1 MIKVTWK
8 QLWLSWMVSSVLLRD
23 TLATLWSDTS
33 RSRTISLPSILPQH
47 KHASYISVGVT
58 HISSPN
64 PSPPPQVTGI
74 HASGS
79 VQCIMGHWHVAL
91 SAPDPLSLIADK
103 HGVQKAQKSCVMSGV
118 TYIRGLLL
126 VAAAS
131 RGRPLDTV
139 AAALVVWESY
149 GGTMPYLIISGVLR
163 RTYEKEQMVY
173 SRAAESEPDFILT

>member
-1 MIKVTWK
+1 
-8 QLWLSWMVSSVLLRD
+8 MVELNGIEC
-23 TLATLWSDTS
+23 LAQGHFGNFVKRHQSQQDYFPP
-33 RSRTISLPSILPQH
+33 IHPSIHPQH
-47 KHASYISVGVT
+47 KHVSYTSVGVT

-64 PSPPPQVTGI
+64 PSPPPQVIGI

-91 SAPDPLSLIADK
+91 SASDPLSLIADK

-139 AAALVVWESY
+139 AAALVV
-149 GGTMPYLIISGVLR
+149 
-163 RTYEKEQMVY
+163 
-173 SRAAESEPDFILT
+173 